1 MLSAIE
7 LAISLLQGILSSAQ
21 VQGLAPEIIADV
33 EAALAKLTAVHN
45 TPVTFQQLESLRV
58 KPQW

>member
-1 MLSAIE
+1 MISAIQ
-7 LAISLLQGILSSAQ
+7 LAITLLQGILSSAK

-33 EAALAKLTAVHN
+33 EAALAKLLSVQNSPT
-45 TPVTFQQLESLRV
+45 TFQQLESLRV